1 MPRRSSILA
10 AVSLELRVEVVDE
23 EQPRKKGSIVGKGKR
38 DGGLYEGHK
47 RKRRRRG
54 AEMSF
59 LEKWWVV
66 VGKKRKQTH
75 YITG

>member
-1 MPRRSSILA
+1 MH
-10 AVSLELRVEVVDE
+10 
-23 EQPRKKGSIVGKGKR
+23 RKGIYVPLKVHPKGI
-38 DGGLYEGHK
+38 GGLYEGHK

>member
-1 MPRRSSILA
+1 MSTRNSRERR
-10 AVSLELRVEVVDE
+10 EV
-23 EQPRKKGSIVGKGKR
+23 VGKGI
-38 DGGLYEGHK
+38 GGLYEGHK

-66 VGKKRKQTH
+66 VGKEEANTLYYWIVFRLLHTNRD
-75 YITG
+75 YSI

>member
-1 MPRRSSILA
+1 MSTRNSRERR
-10 AVSLELRVEVVDE
+10 EV
-23 EQPRKKGSIVGKGKR
+23 VGKGI
-38 DGGLYEGHK
+38 GGLYEGHK
-47 RKRRRRG
+47 RNRRRRG